1 MSVLFRPRGPQL
13 RLRIVY
19 PSRPPPCRNPVVGLS
34 RFPPHVRRVLDRLFG
49 LPHSLPELW
58 TETWPG
64 EELLPADADT
74 ACDSDGAAEYL
85 GDEES
90 SSDSSRPTSPCS
102 CSSEAAYP

>member
-1 MSVLFRPRGPQL
+1 M
-13 RLRIVY
+13 
-19 PSRPPPCRNPVVGLS
+19 GLS

-58 TETWPG
+58 TETWPR
-64 EELLPADADT
+64 EESPPADADD
-74 ACDSDGAAEYL
+74 ACDSDRVAECL

-102 CSSEAAYP
+102 SSSEAAYP